1 VEMVSQTQAALL
13 RIVRQASDLS
23 GMIGGLAEGSGRQ
36 ADAIA
41 QVNGVIADLDKAT
54 QQNAALVE
62 ETTAAATS
70 LANESE
76 RLAQVVGRF
85 SLSGVVQTTPC
96 PAGRRP
102 RRCFPPRCRSPRCR
116 SGLLNGLRRSRHAP
130 CGARPPPQA
139 AAPLWPAR
147 RKRIGRSFRSCGQIQ
162 SEQWA
167 ALRELRASVE
177 RQRSWGSGHRKPRPP
192 MPHIRWQADDFGVT
206 MLK

>member
-1 VEMVSQTQAALL
+1 MGEAVAAMTSIAASSERMRGIVEIIDGISFQTNLLALNAGVEAARAGDAGRGFAVVASEVRSLAERSAQAAREIGALIVTSGREVQHGVEMVSQTQAALL

-102 RRCFPPRCRSPRCR
+102 GGASRPGA
-116 SGLLNGLRRSRHAP
+116 GLPDAG
-130 CGARPPPQA
+130 QA
-139 AAPLWPAR
+139 
-147 RKRIGRSFRSCGQIQ
+147 F
-162 SEQWA
+162 
-167 ALRELRASVE
+167 
-177 RQRSWGSGHRKPRPP
+177 
-192 MPHIRWQADDFGVT
+192 
-206 MLK
+206 